1 MRRTA
6 TGMLKIVATE
16 RTSGTT
22 TLRLEGQI
30 MGPWVDEA
38 KIASDAAL
46 NAGTLSLDLA
56 DVSFVDRRGVELLR
70 ALDGRG
76 VALINPTSF
85 VRELLRAEAQP

>member
-6 TGMLKIVATE
+6 TGMLKIVASE
-16 RTSGTT
+16 RASGRTI
-22 TLRLEGQI
+22 LRLEGQI
-30 MGPWVDEA
+30 MGPWVDEV
-38 KIASDAAL
+38 KIASEAAL
-46 NAGTLSLDLA
+46 SAGTLSLDLA

-70 ALDGRG
+70 SLDRRG